1 MSRKLIRFATVFCTL
16 LFVGVSGLFADTP
29 RAEAGYW
36 NDLVNGVKELGELPS
51 DVKELKVNYQV
62 TLDKLDEAQGTLEA
76 YRKQNEELIERNKEL
91 AATVSALNEAQQI
104 REANARKTRIML
116 LTGGALLAG
125 YFILLRVVRLVLRR

>member
-1 MSRKLIRFATVFCTL
+1 MSRKLIRIVTVFCTI
-16 LFVGVSGLFADTP
+16 LFVGVSGLFVGTP

-91 AATVSALNEAQQI
+91 AATVSALNEAQQV

-125 YFILLRVVRLVLRR
+125 YFIILRVVRLVLRR